1 MVKMTLTDG
10 SVFEGTMEELR
21 QLAEVFGVAVPD
33 GDGYDAGGDDFEV
46 YEKSA
51 DHPKRPTVGDY
62 VRVIAEDSGH
72 LADIGDIVKIV
83 RDDHDGQPYL
93 CERVDGK
100 AVGHLC
106 ESEVVPA
113 TAEEISE
120 ATKPDQPQFAVGDY
134 VKVQLPDGD
143 KPHYSWGK
151 VSNGDV
157 GKVTSIN
164 KYRIVVDF
172 PSQSGWRAKPN
183 ELVKVDE
190 KAAKWAKLGR
200 KPNEFKQGDIV
211 RIISAGFSGLRNGEL
226 GIVGEIDGD
235 ILRVCGR
242 LSYANWVDS
251 DNVELVASAESRV
264 DVE

>member
-62 VRVIAEDSGH
+62 VRVTAEDSGH

-157 GKVTSIN
+157 GKITSIN

-200 KPNEFKQGDIV
+200 KPNEFKQGDI
-211 RIISAGFSGLRNGEL
+211 IIDKHFGLCEVAEVEPAGFCDADRGLTTTNGKWTYKHH
-226 GIVGEIDGD
+226 
-235 ILRVCGR
+235 CT
-242 LSYANWVDS
+242 
-251 DNVELVASAESRV
+251 LVAPVEQRV
-264 DVE
+264 DRDGAAK